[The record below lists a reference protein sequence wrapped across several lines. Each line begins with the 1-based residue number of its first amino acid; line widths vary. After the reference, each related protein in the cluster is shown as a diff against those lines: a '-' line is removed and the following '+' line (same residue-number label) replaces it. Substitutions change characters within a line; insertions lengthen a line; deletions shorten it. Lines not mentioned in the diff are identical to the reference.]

1 MNSGIALVCALSF
14 ALAACS
20 GGGKAGEGSG
30 TPSGKAA
37 DGSSG
42 KTYTIEYWSIPI
54 YQSVEGA
61 PSPSSG
67 EWEKMKIKEFEAQN
81 PTIKVNFQTI
91 PFDQSQNKIGI
102 AVAGNNAPDVVL
114 ESIDRNL
121 MKYVESGKSEPLD
134 DFIEDVKNDF
144 NAEMLKKVTR
154 DGKLYGIPV
163 TLNPEY
169 FFLNAGLF
177 KAKGLEHLIPKDD
190 RMWTIEEM
198 VSALKQVTGNGVYG
212 TAMWAANEQGDEM
225 NLMRLF
231 GMGAE
236 QWNESSTQIVID
248 QYPQAAEG
256 LKQLVGMLDEGIMAP
271 GPATTAALDAVEL
284 FKQNKIAMIPFA
296 NGLWSL
302 VEAGKKDGSTDPRVE
317 LFGMAPP
324 HAKGVT
330 PKVASAFHGY
340 QVFKQSD
347 PQKREAIKKFVRFMI
362 QPEHIRAVSKSGNY
376 IPSRKS
382 AGYQFAN
389 PDIQAA
395 IDVVA
400 KLPLANIGVSSA
412 YFADVRKMWYP
423 ELQAILLKKKTPEQ
437 GLKDYAKKANDFLAD
452 KQKK

>member
-1 MNSGIALVCALSF
+1 MLLLASSLALTGC
-14 ALAACS
+14 
-20 GGGKAGEGSG
+20 GGGGQEREGGG
-30 TPSGKAA
+30 TPSGKSN
-37 DGSSG
+37 DGSAG
-42 KTYTIEYWSIPI
+42 KSYTIEYWSIPI
-54 YQSVEGA
+54 YQNVEGA
-61 PSPSSG
+61 PSPSAG
-67 EWEKMKIKEFEAQN
+67 EWEKMKIKQFEAQH
-81 PTIKVNFQTI
+81 PSIKVNFQTV

-121 MKYVESGKSEPLD
+121 MKYVESGKSEPIG
-134 DFIEDVKNDF
+134 DFIEDMVSDF
-144 NAEMLKKVTR
+144 NPEMLKKVTR

-169 FFLNAGLF
+169 FFLNVGLF

-190 RMWTIEEM
+190 RTWTIEEM
-198 VSALKQVTGNGVYG
+198 RDALKQVSGNGVYG
-212 TAMWAANEQGDEM
+212 TALWAANEQADEM

-231 GMGAE
+231 AMGAE
-236 QWNESSTQIVID
+236 QWDESSSKIVLD

-256 LKQLVGMLDEGIMAP
+256 LRMLVSMLDEGVVAP
-271 GPATTAALDAVEL
+271 GPATTAALDAVEM

-296 NGLWSL
+296 NGLWSM
-302 VEAGKKDGSTDPRVE
+302 VEAGKKDGSTNPKVE

-347 PQKREAIKKFVRFMI
+347 PGKREAIKTFVRFMV
-362 QPEHIRAVSKSGNY
+362 QPEHVKALSKSGNY
-376 IPSRKS
+376 VPSRQS
-382 AGYQFAN
+382 ASYEFDN
-389 PDIQAA
+389 PEIQAA
-395 IDVVA
+395 MNVVS
-400 KLPLANIGVSSA
+400 KLPLANTGVSSP
-412 YFADVRKMWYP
+412 YFPDVRKMWYP

-437 GLKDYAKKANDFLAD
+437 GIQDYAKKANDFLAE